1 LKILLNCKMKIF
13 PAIDVKDKKCVRLLK
28 GNFDNQTI
36 YEQSP
41 YDQASKYKDAGLL
54 NLHIVDLDGA
64 LSGEP
69 VNLDTIENIVKKLN
83 ISIEI
88 GGGIR
93 SIEKIKTYFNIGADK
108 VILGSA
114 AIKNPDFLKQ
124 ACEEFKDKIALGL
137 DAKNGKLLVSGWKE
151 KTKLTAENYLKNV
164 NSYGFSRLIYTDID
178 RDGTKTEPNI
188 NETINIA
195 KISSAPVV
203 ISGGISS
210 IEDVKKIKELKK
222 FNIDGVIVGKAIY
235 DGDIKLNELKE
246 LENA

>member
-1 LKILLNCKMKIF
+1 MKIF
-13 PAIDVKDKKCVRLLK
+13 PAIDIKDKKCVRLLK
-28 GNFDNQTI
+28 GNFDNQTT

-41 YDQASKYKDAGLL
+41 FDQASKYKDAGLL
-54 NLHIVDLDGA
+54 NLHIIDLDGA

-69 VNLDTIENIVKKLN
+69 VNLDVIENIVKKLN

-93 SIEKIKTYFNIGADK
+93 SVEKIRTYFDIGVDK

-124 ACEEFKDKIALGL
+124 ACENFKGRIALGL
-137 DAKNGKLLVSGWKE
+137 DAKKGKLSVSGWKE
-151 KTKLTAENYLKNV
+151 TTDQTAEKYLKDV
-164 NSYGFSRLIYTDID
+164 NKYDFSRVIYTDID

-188 NETINIA
+188 DETISIA

-203 ISGGISS
+203 VSGGISS
-210 IEDVKKIKELKK
+210 IEDIKRIKELKN
-222 FNIDGVIVGKAIY
+222 FNIEGVIVGKAIY
-235 DGDIKLNELKE
+235 DGDIKLNELKK
-246 LENA
+246 LEDA

>member
-1 LKILLNCKMKIF
+1 MKIF
-13 PAIDVKDKKCVRLLK
+13 PAIDIKDKKCVRLLK
-28 GNFDNQTI
+28 GSFDNQTI

-54 NLHIVDLDGA
+54 NLHMVDLDGA
-64 LSGEP
+64 LSGEL
-69 VNLDTIENIVKKLN
+69 VNLDIIENIVKKLN

-93 SIEKIKTYFNIGADK
+93 SVEKIKTYLNIGVDK

-124 ACEEFKDKIALGL
+124 ACEEFKDRIVLGL
-137 DAKNGKLLVSGWKE
+137 DSKKGKLSILGWKE
-151 KTKLTAENYLKNV
+151 TTNQTAENYLKIV
-164 NSYGFSRLIYTDID
+164 NSYGFSRVIYTDID

-203 ISGGISS
+203 VSGGISS
-210 IEDVKKIKELKK
+210 IEDVIKVKELKK
-222 FNIDGVIVGKAIY
+222 FNIEGVIVGKAIY
-235 DGDIKLNELKE
+235 DGDIKLNQLKE